1 MLHFM
6 PHSSKKTYGFTLVEM
21 LLVVFLIAV
30 LATTAITSYMNSTD
44 TFRFLQGYKQVMST
58 LRTARSYAVTNKW
71 RGDDAPKHYGV
82 CLSQDWAIVFADISK
97 KEMIFEIDPIV
108 FNKLSENG
116 KIKVCGFGAVVEQP
130 GKKYDEILLEKNF
143 RFDDKGYLLK
153 ALDAKPAPAEI
164 TMPLWLFYAS
174 GSGDLTILDGGGVKI
189 EKDVNK
195 YINLEFSEKDGDAK
209 KYIRLLQISGLAE
222 EMDKLN

>member
-1 MLHFM
+1 M
-6 PHSSKKTYGFTLVEM
+6 PYSSKKTHGFTLVEM

-58 LRTARSYAVTNKW
+58 LRTARSYAVTNKQQA
-71 RGDDAPKHYGV
+71 DKSLKKYGV
-82 CLSQDWAIVFADISK
+82 CLSQDRAIVFADSGDE
-97 KEMIFEIDPIV
+97 EMKLEIDPPT
-108 FNKLSENG
+108 FKKLSENNTLV
-116 KIKVCGFGAVVEQP
+116 VCGFNSAVEQP
-130 GKKYDEILLEKNF
+130 GKKYDDILLEKNF

-164 TMPLWLFYAS
+164 TMPLFLYYES
-174 GSGDLTILDGGGVKI
+174 GSGDLTILDGGGVQI
-189 EKDVNK
+189 EKDTNK
-195 YINLEFSEKDGDAK
+195 YINLEFSEKNGDAK
-209 KYIRLLQISGLAE
+209 KYIRLFQVSGLAE